1 MTDTSVVEIAMQAMI
16 LTAKLTA
23 PFLGVSLVIG
33 FAVSLFQSVTQV
45 QEVTLTFVPKLAGI
59 GLVLAF
65 GGHWM
70 LGEMISYTTQLFDTI
85 PTLLQST

>member
-1 MTDTSVVEIAMQAMI
+1 MTDTVVLEIALQAI
-16 LTAKLTA
+16 IIAAKLCA
-23 PFLGVSLVIG
+23 PILLVTLGVGFGISL
-33 FAVSLFQSVTQV
+33 LQSVTQI

-70 LGEMISYTTQLFDTI
+70 LSEMISYTTRLFDTI
-85 PTLLQST
+85 PALLQST